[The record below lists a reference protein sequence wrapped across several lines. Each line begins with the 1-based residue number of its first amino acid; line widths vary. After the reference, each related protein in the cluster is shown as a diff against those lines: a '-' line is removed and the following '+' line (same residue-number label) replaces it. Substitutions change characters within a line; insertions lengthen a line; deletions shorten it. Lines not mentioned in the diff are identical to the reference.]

1 MSNTYILE
9 KRTSEAIW
17 YDIDCTNMLDIGETI
32 TSIIGITADQSGLV
46 FAAPAVNTFPVT
58 FPDGVTALAGKV
70 ISVQISEG
78 LVPVGSTNQIYT
90 IRPLFDTN
98 EGNTREATVLLNVT
112 NIPFQS
118 GRII

>member
-1 MSNTYILE
+1 L
-9 KRTSEAIW
+9 
-17 YDIDCTNMLDIGETI
+17 
-32 TSIIGITADQSGLV
+32 GITADQQGLV
-46 FAAPAVNTFPVT
+46 FAGPAINSAPVS
-58 FPDGVTALAGKV
+58 FPDGITAPAGKV

-78 LVPVGSTNQIYT
+78 VVPTGSTNQIYT

-112 NIPFQS
+112 NIPFHT

>member
-9 KRTSEAIW
+9 KRTSETIW
-17 YDIDCTNMLDIGETI
+17 YDIDCTNLLDAGETI
-32 TSIIGITADQSGLV
+32 TSILGITADQEGLF
-46 FAAPAVNTFPVT
+46 FAAPAVNPEPVT
-58 FPDGVTALAGKV
+58 FPDGITAPAGKV

-78 LVPVGSTNQIYT
+78 VVPTGSTNQIYT

-112 NIPFQS
+112 NIPFQT
-118 GRII
+118 GRVI